1 MKTIKIAAGIAFAL
15 GFILILGAAGAS
27 DMAMEMQQAHNI
39 NWLQILGGLI
49 LMLPLPIIKSR
60 CDR

>member
-1 MKTIKIAAGIAFAL
+1 MKTIKTAAGIAFAL
-15 GFILILGAAGAS
+15 GFILVLGAAGAS

-39 NWLQILGGLI
+39 NWLQILGGIL
-49 LMLPLPIIKSR
+49 LMLPLPIIKCR